1 MSLRKVLPDMALMEH
16 TTIHFLNVGHGDCTI
31 IEHPSGNLTMIDIN
45 NSHSLPE
52 DDEVAL
58 AALHQVSL
66 SEFRH
71 GLFAKSLEAMYRE
84 RLVDPRTYYREHF
97 GTKSLF
103 RYVQSHP
110 DMDHM
115 SGLASLFWGE
125 KVALTNFWDVQHG
138 KQKLESDF
146 TGGRFNWNDWLA
158 YEHLRG
164 GNGADG
170 STHKVLHKTHGE
182 SGDHWTSDGMTVLS
196 PTQDLLDY
204 CDRLED
210 WNNASYVFRLD
221 YAGRR
226 VMLPGDAEGPAWDS
240 IQDLHAADELKCD
253 ILKAAH
259 HGRESGYSTSAVE
272 AIDPEVVI
280 CSIGK
285 KPSTD
290 ASDEYRS
297 HGAKVLST
305 RFHGTIKCT
314 IWADGEVWIDDHK
327 GDRQLTLQPLAA

>member
-1 MSLRKVLPDMALMEH
+1 MTQMEH

-45 NSHSLPE
+45 NSSSLPE

-58 AALHQVSL
+58 AEYHGISL
-66 SEFRH
+66 SDFRH
-71 GLFAKSLEAMYRE
+71 AIFTKSLEAKYRDL
-84 RLVDPRTYYREHF
+84 LVDPRVYYQENF
-97 GTKSLF
+97 GKRPLF
-103 RYVQSHP
+103 RYIQSHP

-125 KVALTNFWDVQHG
+125 KIDLLNFWDVQHS
-138 KQKLESDF
+138 KHMSESEF

-158 YEHLRG
+158 YTRLREG
-164 GNGADG
+164 KGADG
-170 STHKVLHKTHGE
+170 STHKVLHNTYGDT
-182 SGDHWTSDGMTVLS
+182 GDHWTSDGLRVLS
-196 PTQDLLDY
+196 PTQDLVDY
-204 CDRLED
+204 CDRVED

-226 VMLPGDAEGPAWDS
+226 VMLPGDAEKPAWDS
-240 IQDLHAADELKCD
+240 IEASHAVHELKCD
-253 ILKAAH
+253 VLKAAH
-259 HGRESGYSTSAVE
+259 HGRESGYSKTAVQ
-272 AIDPEVVI
+272 AIDPDVVI

-314 IWADGEVWIDDHK
+314 IWADGEVWIDDCN
-327 GDRQLTLQPLAA
+327 GDRQYSLAPRVTR